1 MPPKMQPSAVFTR
14 RYRRVSIMGGS
25 ITPETPMNL
34 KLTTLSLTCAL
45 ALAACGGDDSAQ
57 QARDADTATG
67 TTQTPT
73 TAPATGTDAAPGADM
88 AGTDMAAGTPSAAAP
103 GADPAAPGAA
113 APASDKPEATVA
125 NCATTIEGN
134 DAMQFNVGS
143 ITVPAS
149 CSEFTI
155 TLQHVGQLP
164 VAAMGHNV
172 VISQAS
178 DRPGIATDGM
188 SAGVEGDYV
197 PKDDARVIAASELVG
212 GGETTSVTFAV
223 NKLQGDGP
231 YEFFCSFPGHWAV
244 MRGSIQVG

>member
-1 MPPKMQPSAVFTR
+1 MNMK
-14 RYRRVSIMGGS
+14 
-25 ITPETPMNL
+25 ITG
-34 KLTTLSLTCAL
+34 LSLACAL
-45 ALAACGGDDSAQ
+45 ALAACGDKSPPPASTPDAPASAP
-57 QARDADTATG
+57 APVTEPAAPAA
-67 TTQTPT
+67 QTPAPAT
-73 TAPATGTDAAPGADM
+73 TPAPDASTAPAADAG
-88 AGTDMAAGTPSAAAP
+88 
-103 GADPAAPGAA
+103 A
-113 APASDKPEATVA
+113 APADGKPEAVVS
-125 NCATTIEGN
+125 NCSTTIEGN

-188 SAGVEGDYV
+188 SAGVDGDYV